1 MTHPFYT
8 IGHSDRSL
16 EAFGALL
23 VTAGVQQLVDV
34 RKMPRSRANPQF
46 NGDTLADALAPLGI
60 GYAYAAPLGG
70 LRGRD
75 ATVPASI
82 NGYWSNRSF
91 HNYADYALSAPF
103 RTGLEQLVEDGRPV
117 TCAVMCAESVWWRC
131 HRRIIADYLLAAG
144 EQVIHVLGPGSETPG
159 SLSEGAVPENGL
171 LTYPEPLSPA
181 PEAESHRSSRAAF
194 SRT

>member
-60 GYAYAAPLGG
+60 GYAYAASLGG

-82 NGYWSNRSF
+82 NAYWSNRSF
-91 HNYADYALSAPF
+91 HNYADYALSAQF
-103 RTGLEQLVEDGRPV
+103 RTGLEQLVEDGRAV
-117 TCAVMCAESVWWRC
+117 TCAVMCAEAVWWRC
-131 HRRIIADYLLAAG
+131 HRRIVSD
-144 EQVIHVLGPGSETPG
+144 VVLGEPGVEVGHLMHDGRVTTHE
-159 SLSEGAVPENGL
+159 LSEGA
-171 LTYPEPLSPA
+171 
-181 PEAESHRSSRAAF
+181 RAGDDG
-194 SRT
+194 RLVWDT

>member
-103 RTGLEQLVEDGRPV
+103 CTGLEQLVEDGRPV

-131 HRRIIADYLLAAG
+131 HRRIIADYLLARG
-144 EQVIHVLGPGSETPG
+144 EQVFHIMGTGRLEPAR
-159 SLSEGAVPENGL
+159 LSGGAVPQTDG
-171 LTYPEPLSPA
+171 TIHYPIA
-181 PEAESHRSSRAAF
+181 GKRDAE
-194 SRT
+194 